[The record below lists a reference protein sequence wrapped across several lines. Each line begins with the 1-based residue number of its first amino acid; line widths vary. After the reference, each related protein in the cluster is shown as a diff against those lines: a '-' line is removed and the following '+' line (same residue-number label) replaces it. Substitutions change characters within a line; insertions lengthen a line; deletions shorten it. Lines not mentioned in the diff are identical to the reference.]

1 MNTRRIRYTR
11 HASEKFQLLKSYGFV
26 VTEEY
31 VEDIIEN
38 PDRVGQRDDLSLAI
52 KSMDEKYGLRV
63 VYRRTNYNIVVVTFC
78 PVRRERFDV

>member
-38 PDRVGQRDDLSLAI
+38 PDRVDQRDDLSLAI

-63 VYRRTNYNIVVVTFC
+63 VYRRTNDNIVVVTFC